1 LKDIKKLLGYLE
13 INSTKTKKGF
23 PLTINILT
31 QRNVFYL
38 NILLGIVLIIS
49 TFFVVRDV
57 ISHYFEQKKNVQK
70 GAYSAKVTTAE
81 PEVQISEY
89 ALILANNPFGFS
101 GGEIK
106 TLTGST
112 SHKTQQGDIM
122 LIGTVV
128 GPKELSYGIFRDSA
142 GIQEVF
148 KIGDPVF
155 DIGKLHRVEQAKVI
169 IRKGEKTVEIL
180 LEDVKVKEVKK
191 QASAASPSPSS
202 FAQKIGRSTYMVDQA
217 RLQQAIANPG
227 QMMTDARLK
236 PNIVNGKEE
245 GFVLSEVKQGGVYHS
260 LGLQD
265 GDVLLR
271 INEYDISNPERA
283 LQAFTALKGMERV
296 QVDLIRSG
304 SRMTMTYQ
312 IK

>member
-1 LKDIKKLLGYLE
+1 M
-13 INSTKTKKGF
+13 KTN
-23 PLTINILT
+23 LLT

-38 NILLGIVLIIS
+38 NILLGIVMIIS

-81 PEVQISEY
+81 QERQISDY

-112 SHKTQQGDIM
+112 GHTTQQGDIM

-128 GPKELSYGIFRDSA
+128 GPKELSYGIFKDSA
-142 GIQEVF
+142 GIQDVF

-155 DIGKLHRVEQAKVI
+155 DIGKLYRVENGKVV

-202 FAQKIGRSTYMVDQA
+202 FAQKIGRSTYMVDQG

-236 PNIVNGKEE
+236 PNIVNGKED

-271 INEYDISNPERA
+271 INEYDISKPERA